1 MIRKICL
8 LLICIIILTGAAPA
22 QMKATFHIEGD
33 GVGYLLLNG
42 VIVTFEHDKPLSPEA
57 FQTMVLGSL
66 NRLNKEADLALA
78 QKHIDTHFF
87 TRYKRIILVLRLV
100 MVKIKG
106 TEDTI
111 LDAAIIEEV
120 NKFDSQAKM
129 NKGDTVSGLGSV
141 AGAVAEELL
150 SMKKYLDDR
159 AGIKKD

>member
-1 MIRKICL
+1 MTRKPY
-8 LLICIIILTGAAPA
+8 LIWIVIFILTGVTLA

-57 FQTMVLGSL
+57 FKTKVFASL
-66 NRLNKEADLALA
+66 NRLKKEADLALS

-87 TRYKRIILVLRLV
+87 TRYKRILLVLRLV
-100 MVKIKG
+100 MIKDKG
-106 TEDTI
+106 IEDTI
-111 LDAAIIEEV
+111 LDATIIEEV

-129 NKGDTVSGLGSV
+129 NKGDTVGGLGSV

-150 SMKKYLDDR
+150 SLKKYIDEMSNP
-159 AGIKKD
+159 KEN